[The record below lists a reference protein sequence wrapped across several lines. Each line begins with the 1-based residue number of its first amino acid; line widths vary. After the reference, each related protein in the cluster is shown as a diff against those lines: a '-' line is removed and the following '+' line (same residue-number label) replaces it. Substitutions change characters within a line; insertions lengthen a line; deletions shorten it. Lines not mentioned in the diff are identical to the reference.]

1 MEGNH
6 VIVSRRQFTGLSAAF
21 VSAALLSG
29 PFLTPAAAE
38 PVDIDKLMKAG
49 PLGDKVLGS
58 EDAPVTIVEY
68 ASITC
73 GHCANFHAN
82 TFPAL
87 KAKYIDTGKV
97 RFIFREFP
105 LDPPNGPPLASAGFM
120 VARCAPGDRYFEMV
134 DILFDKLDYWAS
146 SGDIA
151 AALFSLAK
159 QVGFTQDSFKACLTN
174 QQVLDGLNWTK
185 ERAYKEF
192 GVNSTPTFFINGEIT
207 RGAMRIEEME
217 KLIDPL
223 L

>member
-1 MEGNH
+1 M
-6 VIVSRRQFTGLSAAF
+6 IVSRRLFTGI
-21 VSAALLSG
+21 SAALMTATLFGG
-29 PFLTPAAAE
+29 PLLTPAAAE
-38 PVDIDKLMKAG
+38 PVDIEKLMKAS
-49 PLGDKVLGS
+49 PLGDKALGA

-73 GHCANFHAN
+73 GHCANFHAK
-82 TFPAL
+82 TFPQI
-87 KAKYIDTGKV
+87 KKKYIDTGKV

-120 VARCAPGDRYFEMV
+120 IARCAPGDGYFQMI
-134 DILFDKLDYWAS
+134 DILFEKLDFWS
-146 SGDIA
+146 RSRDIA
-151 AALFSLAK
+151 AALFTLAK

-192 GVNSTPTFFINGEIT
+192 GVNSTPTFFINGEMA
-207 RGAMRIEEME
+207 RGALRIEEME